1 MHNYFYC
8 YSIKLKDWLKLSGL
22 QYNQK
27 IKTKSGKYCW
37 LFERGEELDA
47 ALSGWEKYKQIFN
60 CKEDVSGKTME
71 PTTAEIL

>member
-1 MHNYFYC
+1 MHNYSYC

-60 CKEDVSGKTME
+60 
-71 PTTAEIL
+71 

>member
-1 MHNYFYC
+1 MREALASKFIKGGLTMHNYFYC

-37 LFERGEELDA
+37 LFERGKELDA

-60 CKEDVSGKTME
+60 
-71 PTTAEIL
+71 

>member
-1 MHNYFYC
+1 MKEALASKFIKGGLTMHNYFYC

-22 QYNQK
+22 QYNQR

-37 LFERGEELDA
+37 LFERGKELDA

-60 CKEDVSGKTME
+60 
-71 PTTAEIL
+71 